1 MVGLMRINRHIDA
14 GNYIEI
20 FNNRYTQYGGHWQSL
35 SYIINTIVWFLS
47 WYNMSFDYFGFGIF
61 KNSMFGYDCTYYDGN
76 HHSLHFGRFHFGW
89 GGGPYMFGD
98 VELIYE
104 SKK

>member
-1 MVGLMRINRHIDA
+1 MRINKHVDA
-14 GNYIEI
+14 GIYLEV
-20 FNNRYTQYGGHWQSL
+20 FNNRYTKYGGHWQNL
-35 SYIINTIVWFLS
+35 GYVINAVVWFLS
-47 WYNMSFDYFGFGIF
+47 WHNMSFDYFGFGIF
-61 KNSMFGYDCTYYDGN
+61 KNSMFGYECTYYDGN